1 MTKNQKQKNRNSGF
15 IKYDNL
21 NEKLTREAPKQTWGD
36 RKMNQWAWRQNTEN
50 VQSEDRKM
58 IEEKWKAPLETCSAI

>member
-21 NEKLTREAPKQTWGD
+21 NEKLTREAPKQT
-36 RKMNQWAWRQNTEN
+36 
-50 VQSEDRKM
+50 
-58 IEEKWKAPLETCSAI
+58 

>member
-21 NEKLTREAPKQTWGD
+21 NEKLTRGAPKQT
-36 RKMNQWAWRQNTEN
+36 
-50 VQSEDRKM
+50 
-58 IEEKWKAPLETCSAI
+58 